1 MAFKKID
8 FASLNS
14 KRAPKADNKTI
25 IASAP
30 RDFGDTELIE
40 AGLAKALELLAIN
53 DEITDAGTDDGTDDG
68 DEAVKPAD
76 DVALLCRDEPGADK
90 AIAATADRL
99 RPGITV
105 EACAAEW
112 RDANG
117 NFVRSAAFDRNRHI
131 AFRNALRSGRTKGS
145 TSISVIFFDDVHH
158 AFDEL
163 NHERGL
169 DKHDLVQLSTVQ
181 HLTRAL
187 CYNDDIYTHSNEPVF
202 IAARVTGEKYLIPR
216 NDAAFDMVDKVSE
229 EDPRSTMLVRSRHY
243 MNDLCDEPTPAILLG

>member
-1 MAFKKID
+1 MAFKKKID
-8 FASLNS
+8 FASLS
-14 KRAPKADNKTI
+14 KRGPKADNKTI

-30 RDFGDTELIE
+30 RDFADAELIE

-53 DEITDAGTDDGTDDG
+53 DAGTDAGTD

-90 AIAATADRL
+90 AIAAIADRL
-99 RPGITV
+99 RPGIAV

-112 RDANG
+112 RDAND
-117 NFVRSAAFDRNRHI
+117 NFVRSAAFDRNHHI
-131 AFRNALRSGRTKGS
+131 VFRNALRSNHTEDS

-169 DKHDLVQLSTVQ
+169 DKKGLIQLSTVQ
-181 HLTRAL
+181 HLARIL
-187 CYNDDIYTHSNEPVF
+187 CYDDEIHSRSNEPVF
-202 IAARVTGEKYLIPR
+202 IATRVAGEKYLIQR
-216 NDAAFDMVDKVSE
+216 NDAAEAMVAKIQDG
-229 EDPRSTMLVRSRHY
+229 DPEALVQTVGARHY
-243 MNDLCDEPTPAILLG
+243 MNNMCDEPTPAIVLG

>member
-8 FASLNS
+8 FASL
-14 KRAPKADNKTI
+14 RAPKADNKTI

-30 RDFGDTELIE
+30 RDFADAELIE

-53 DEITDAGTDDGTDDG
+53 DEITDAGTDDD

-99 RPGITV
+99 RPGIAV

-112 RDANG
+112 RDGGG
-117 NFVRSAAFDRNRHI
+117 NFVRSAAFDRNHHI
-131 AFRNALRSGRTKGS
+131 VFRNALRSNHTEGS

-169 DKHDLVQLSTVQ
+169 DKRDLIQLSTVQ
-181 HLTRAL
+181 HLARIL
-187 CYNDDIYTHSNEPVF
+187 CYDDRIHSHSDKPVF
-202 IAARVTGEKYLIPR
+202 IAARVAGEKCLIPR
-216 NDAAFDMVDKVSE
+216 NDAAEAMVAKIQDG
-229 EDPRSTMLVRSRHY
+229 DPEALVQTIGARHY
-243 MNDLCDEPTPAILLG
+243 MNDMCDEPTPAIVLG

>member
-1 MAFKKID
+1 MAFKKKID
-8 FASLNS
+8 FASLS
-14 KRAPKADNKTI
+14 KRGPKADNKTI

-30 RDFGDTELIE
+30 RDFADAELIE

-53 DEITDAGTDDGTDDG
+53 DEITDAGTDDD

-90 AIAATADRL
+90 VIAATADRL
-99 RPGITV
+99 RPGIAV

-112 RDANG
+112 RDGGG

-131 AFRNALRSGRTKGS
+131 VFRNALRLGHTEGS

-169 DKHDLVQLSTVQ
+169 DKRDLIQLSTVQ
-181 HLTRAL
+181 HLARIL
-187 CYNDDIYTHSNEPVF
+187 CYDDEIHSRSNEPVF
-202 IAARVTGEKYLIPR
+202 IAARVAGEKYLIPR
-216 NDAAFDMVDKVSE
+216 NDAAEAMVAKIQDG
-229 EDPRSTMLVRSRHY
+229 DPEALVQTVGARHY
-243 MNDLCDEPTPAILLG
+243 LNNMCDEPTPAIVLS

>member
-1 MAFKKID
+1 MAFKKFN
-8 FASLNS
+8 FASLND

-25 IASAP
+25 VASAP
-30 RDFGDTELIE
+30 RDFADTELIE

-53 DEITDAGTDDGTDDG
+53 DEITDAGTDGNDN

-99 RPGITV
+99 RPGIAV

-112 RDANG
+112 RDTGG

-131 AFRNALRSGRTKGS
+131 VFCNALRSGHTEGS

-169 DKHDLVQLSTVQ
+169 DKHDLVQLFTVQ
-181 HLTRAL
+181 HLTRVL
-187 CYNDDIYTHSNEPVF
+187 CYDDEIHSHNDQPVF
-202 IAARVTGEKYLIPR
+202 IAARVIGEKYLIPR
-216 NDAAFDMVDKVSE
+216 NNAAEVLVAKIQDG
-229 EDPRSTMLVRSRHY
+229 DPETLVRTVGARHY
-243 MNDLCDEPTPAILLG
+243 MNNLCDEPTPAIMLD

>member
-1 MAFKKID
+1 MAFKKKID
-8 FASLNS
+8 FASLS
-14 KRAPKADNKTI
+14 KRGPKADNKTI

-30 RDFGDTELIE
+30 RDFADAELIE
-40 AGLAKALELLAIN
+40 AGLAKALELLEIN
-53 DEITDAGTDDGTDDG
+53 DEVTDAGTGDD

-90 AIAATADRL
+90 VIAATADRL
-99 RPGITV
+99 RPGIAV

-117 NFVRSAAFDRNRHI
+117 NFVRSAAFDRNHHI
-131 AFRNALRSGRTKGS
+131 VFRNALRSNHTEDS

-169 DKHDLVQLSTVQ
+169 DKKDLIQLSTVQ
-181 HLTRAL
+181 HLARIL
-187 CYNDDIYTHSNEPVF
+187 CYDDRIHSHSDKPVF
-202 IAARVTGEKYLIPR
+202 IAARVAGEKYLIPR
-216 NDAAFDMVDKVSE
+216 NDAAFDMVDKISE
-229 EDPRSTMLVRSRHY
+229 EDPRSIMQVPSRHY
-243 MNDLCDEPTPAILLG
+243 MNNMCDEPTPAILLS

>member
-1 MAFKKID
+1 MAFKID
-8 FASLNS
+8 FASLND
-14 KRAPKADNKTI
+14 KRRAPKADNKTI
-25 IASAP
+25 VASAP
-30 RDFGDTELIE
+30 RDFADAELIE

-53 DEITDAGTDDGTDDG
+53 DDEITDAGTDGD

-90 AIAATADRL
+90 AIAATAGRL
-99 RPGITV
+99 RPGIAV

-131 AFRNALRSGRTKGS
+131 TFRKALRSGHTEGS

-169 DKHDLVQLSTVQ
+169 DKRDLVQLSTVQ
-181 HLTRAL
+181 HLTRIL
-187 CYNDDIYTHSNEPVF
+187 CYDDEIHSHSDEPVF

-216 NDAAFDMVDKVSE
+216 NNAAEVLVAKIQDD
-229 EDPRSTMLVRSRHY
+229 DPEALVQTIGARHY
-243 MNDLCDEPTPAILLG
+243 MNNMCDEPTPAIVLG

>member
-1 MAFKKID
+1 MAFKKKID
-8 FASLNS
+8 FASLS
-14 KRAPKADNKTI
+14 KRGPKADNKTI

-30 RDFGDTELIE
+30 RDFADAELIE

-53 DEITDAGTDDGTDDG
+53 DEITDAGAD

-99 RPGITV
+99 RPGIAV

-112 RDANG
+112 RDGDG
-117 NFVRSAAFDRNRHI
+117 NFVRSAAFDRNHHI
-131 AFRNALRSGRTKGS
+131 VFRNALRSNHTEDS

-169 DKHDLVQLSTVQ
+169 DKRDLIQLSTVQ
-181 HLTRAL
+181 HLARIL
-187 CYNDDIYTHSNEPVF
+187 CYDDRIHSHSDKPVF
-202 IAARVTGEKYLIPR
+202 IAARVAGEKYLIPR
-216 NDAAFDMVDKVSE
+216 NDAAEVIVAKIQDG
-229 EDPRSTMLVRSRHY
+229 DPEALVQTVGARHY
-243 MNDLCDEPTPAILLG
+243 MNNMCDEPTPAIVLG

>member
-8 FASLNS
+8 FASLS
-14 KRAPKADNKTI
+14 KRGPKADNKTI

-30 RDFGDTELIE
+30 CDFADAELIE
-40 AGLAKALELLAIN
+40 AGLAKALGLLA
-53 DEITDAGTDDGTDDG
+53 ITDAGTDDDN
-68 DEAVKPAD
+68 EAVKPAD

-90 AIAATADRL
+90 VIAATADRL
-99 RPGITV
+99 RPGIAV

-112 RDANG
+112 RDGGG
-117 NFVRSAAFDRNRHI
+117 NFVRSAAFDRNHHI
-131 AFRNALRSGRTKGS
+131 VFRNALRSNHTEDS

-169 DKHDLVQLSTVQ
+169 DKKDLIQLSTVQ
-181 HLTRAL
+181 HLARIL
-187 CYNDDIYTHSNEPVF
+187 CYDDRIHSHSDKPVF
-202 IAARVTGEKYLIPR
+202 IAARVTGEKCLIPR

-229 EDPRSTMLVRSRHY
+229 EDPRSIMQVRSRHY
-243 MNDLCDEPTPAILLG
+243 MNNMCDEPTPAIMLG